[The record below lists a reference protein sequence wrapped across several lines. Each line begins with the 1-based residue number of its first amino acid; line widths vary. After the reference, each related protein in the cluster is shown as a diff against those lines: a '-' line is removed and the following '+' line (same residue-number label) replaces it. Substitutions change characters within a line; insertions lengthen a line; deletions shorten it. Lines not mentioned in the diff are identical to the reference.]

1 MQKLHTELVAI
12 TGRIEIGEIDDR
24 RTSPE
29 RRTAVTDR
37 RGSPRRK
44 VLKNGRTCWLNGD
57 SIECSVRNLSETGA
71 QLEVRGPVP
80 NTFGLVIDCDRYRRT
95 CQVIWRDGGRLGV
108 KFVEL
113 SGASKVTEG
122 PVSRMSDFRR
132 YAEACR
138 TLARSSDVLSRAIL
152 LEMAVAWEAQA
163 RRPRRKAD

>member
-1 MQKLHTELVAI
+1 MQTLHEELAAI

-29 RRTAVTDR
+29 RRGALTDR

-44 VLKNGRTCWLNGD
+44 ILKNGRTYWLNGD

-71 QLEVRGPVP
+71 QLEVCGPIP
-80 NTFGLVIDCDRYRRT
+80 STFGLVIDCDHYRRT
-95 CQVIWRDGGRLGV
+95 CHVVWRDGGRVGV
-108 KFVEL
+108 RFVEPN
-113 SGASKVTEG
+113 GAAKVTKG
-122 PVSRMSDFRR
+122 SVRRISDFRR

-138 TLARSSDVLSRAIL
+138 TLARSSDVLSREIL

-163 RRPRRKAD
+163 RRPRRRAD